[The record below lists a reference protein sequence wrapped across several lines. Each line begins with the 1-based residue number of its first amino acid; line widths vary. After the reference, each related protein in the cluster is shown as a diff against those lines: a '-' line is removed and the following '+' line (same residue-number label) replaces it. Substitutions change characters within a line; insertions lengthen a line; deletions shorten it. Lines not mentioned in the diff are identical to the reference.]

1 MTAAV
6 FCYDVVMVLEC
17 MSEED
22 WQIIRQGKPEI
33 FTTISLFS
41 DCAEYLHPGF
51 NADVA
56 RYADLISRQGVI
68 I

>member
-33 FTTISLFS
+33 FTTVS
-41 DCAEYLHPGF
+41 
-51 NADVA
+51 
-56 RYADLISRQGVI
+56 QGSTQMWHATPT
-68 I
+68 